1 MNFEIGDHKFEARG
15 LTRGQI
21 KKLKNAG
28 VKIQDIPEIED
39 IEKRDEAMMKVFKLT
54 LTKFDTAALDDLT
67 PGEALDLYIK
77 VIQLTLLGEA
87 VVKKLYESQE
97 SGSGAGSTP
106 AASAKKKASR
116 RKGAARK

>member
-21 KKLKNAG
+21 KKLKKTG
-28 VKIQDIPEIED
+28 VKIQNVPEIED
-39 IEKRDEAMMKVFKLT
+39 IDRRDEAMMKVFDLT
-54 LTKFDTAALDDLT
+54 LTDTAALDDLT
-67 PGEALDLYIK
+67 PGEALDLYTK
-77 VIQLTLLGEA
+77 VAQLTFLGEA

-97 SGSGAGSTP
+97 SGSGASSTP
-106 AASAKKKASR
+106 AASAKKKGSK